1 MKRKICSFLLAFLL
15 LLTLTP
21 AALADGVSTVK
32 NVALSQDIEATLR
45 CMAALGASW
54 ERTDK
59 STLRV
64 TGIGGKRKPFPELPR
79 FDCGESG
86 STLRF
91 FIPLALDGRG
101 PVCLIGHGRLMQ
113 RPLTVYQNL
122 FAPLGVV
129 WRQEGDALTILA
141 GEELSDEAF
150 QEIVDAIEEAQPDL
164 EIDAHRG
171 EQPLYPVIFSI
182 E

>member
-1 MKRKICSFLLAFLL
+1 MDVRIRPHTLAGAVTPPPSKSMAHRLLLA
-15 LLTLTP
+15 

-59 STLRV
+59 STLCV
-64 TGIGGKRKPFPELPR
+64 TGIGGKRKPFPELPH

-91 FIPLALDGRG
+91 LIPIALAVAGGGVFTGR
-101 PVCLIGHGRLMQ
+101 GRLME
-113 RPLTVYQNL
+113 RPQKPYFDL
-122 FAPLGVV
+122 F
-129 WRQEGDALTILA
+129 
-141 GEELSDEAF
+141 DEKGISYEQTAS
-150 QEIVDAIEEAQPDL
+150 VPVSYTHL
-164 EIDAHRG
+164 RAH
-171 EQPLYPVIFSI
+171 ET
-182 E
+182 

>member
-1 MKRKICSFLLAFLL
+1 MRMDVRIRPHALAGAVTPPPSKSMAHRLLLA
-15 LLTLTP
+15 
-21 AALADGVSTVK
+21 AALADGVSTVQ

-91 FIPLALDGRG
+91 LIPIALAVAGGGVFTGR
-101 PVCLIGHGRLMQ
+101 GRLME
-113 RPLTVYQNL
+113 RPQKPYFDL
-122 FAPLGVV
+122 F
-129 WRQEGDALTILA
+129 
-141 GEELSDEAF
+141 DERHF
-150 QEIVDAIEEAQPDL
+150 L
-164 EIDAHRG
+164 
-171 EQPLYPVIFSI
+171 
-182 E
+182 